1 MKVFTQGGTDVTLTQ
16 SNFVAEG
23 GEGRVHAVG
32 ATGYKIYHDPAR
44 AIAPAKIQELGAIQD
59 PDVIRPLAPIFTA
72 SRGQTTHV
80 GHTFRFIPQTYVLC
94 QLFPRAFRD
103 REGLTADKVCHVVGR
118 LRSSME
124 AIHRAGV
131 LVVDAN
137 EMNVLVARDFS
148 ATYWIDVDSYQTP
161 HFAATAIMASV
172 RDPQVHGNVFTELS
186 DWFSFAIITFQLFV
200 GIHPFKGKHPTVHG
214 FEDRMKRGISVFDQA
229 VKLPSVCYPLSSIP
243 PAYHA
248 WYRALFADGKRAAPP
263 TDMQAS
269 PAVQASVPRP
279 TMTATAALE
288 ILELLR
294 FPSDIRATWGRR
306 GQDVAVHS
314 GNAIYLGSRQ
324 LWRGAGARVAVGT
337 FVKPDR
343 TVAAWIEGC
352 RLRLHDLT
360 ADKAIDCTIAAL
372 DVSAAFGAIYIRTSS
387 SILTL
392 QLSEVGGSILAGFE
406 TVTHVL
412 EHACSLHEGCAV
424 QSLLGDPHASLFLPD
439 GGCMQ
444 VALPELKGYT
454 IIQAKHDAAS
464 GSAFSRHGSV
474 LMVLANEGGHYDRFV
489 YRFLSAHGT
498 RTLEVIRDV
507 ALSDLNFCVLDTG
520 VCVCITEADELELS
534 TASAKKI
541 VRDPVLTGEMRLVKD
556 GMNVRFFRDKTLYS
570 MRMK

>member
-32 ATGYKIYHDPAR
+32 ATGYKVYHDPAR

-80 GHTFRFIPQTYVLC
+80 GHTFRFIPRTYVLC

-103 REGLTADKVCHVVGR
+103 REGLTADKVCHVVAR

-137 EMNVLVARDFS
+137 EMNVLVARDFG

-161 HFAATAIMASV
+161 HFPATAIMASV

-279 TMTATAALE
+279 TMAATAALE

-294 FPSDIRATWGRR
+294 FPSDIRAAWGRR
-306 GQDVAVHS
+306 GQDLAVHS
-314 GNAIYLGSRQ
+314 GNAVYLGSRQ

-343 TVAAWIEGC
+343 TVAAWIEGY

-360 ADKAIDCTIAAL
+360 ADRAIDCTIAAL
-372 DVSAAFGAIYIRTSS
+372 DLSTAFGTIYIRTSS

-412 EHACSLHEGCAV
+412 EHACSLHEGCAM

-439 GGCMQ
+439 GGCTQ

-454 IIQAKHDAAS
+454 VVQAKHDAAS
-464 GSAFSRHGSV
+464 GSAFGRHGSV
-474 LMVLANEGGHYDRFV
+474 LMVLANKGGHYDRFV
-489 YRFLSAHGT
+489 YRFTAQGARS
-498 RTLEVIRDV
+498 LEVIRDV

-520 VCVCITEADELELS
+520 VCACITEADELEIS

-541 VRDPVLTGEMRLVKD
+541 VRDPSLTGEMRLVKD
-556 GMNVRFFRDKTLYS
+556 GTNVRFFRDKTIYS